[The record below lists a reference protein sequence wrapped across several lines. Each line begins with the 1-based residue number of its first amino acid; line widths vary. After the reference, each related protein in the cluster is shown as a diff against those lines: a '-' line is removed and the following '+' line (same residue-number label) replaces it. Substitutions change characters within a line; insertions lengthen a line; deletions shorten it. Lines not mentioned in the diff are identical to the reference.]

1 MNQLEQKDL
10 IYEELALLEGELE
23 YEEGILD
30 EFEETVIDAQTWYNA
45 QDDIVRGIERKI
57 KELKSQ
63 IGAIAEGQLSIEDYD
78 L

>member
-63 IGAIAEGQLSIEDYD
+63 IGAIVEGQLSIEDYD